1 MNHVRALIVLT
12 GVCSTL
18 LISSSAFAWGDV
30 GHSVICQIAY
40 EELKPAIKARIDPKF
55 WTFAERLCPINPTED
70 VDLPRFVISAIL
82 NDTRDL
88 ALSTDVK

>member
-18 LISSSAFAWGDV
+18 LLYSSAFAWGDV

-40 EELKPAIKARIDPKF
+40 EELKPAIKARIDALIAIDPKF
-55 WTFAERLCPINPTED
+55 ELSPTPAARQITRTSARLSITWTCRA
-70 VDLPRFVISAIL
+70 S
-82 NDTRDL
+82 
-88 ALSTDVK
+88 LSRQS